1 MAKKQI
7 RLSEEKLRNFISY
20 SVAKLLKE
28 GNGFNGF
35 AGRPIY
41 DSHGEYDGGEG
52 SNYGSSDVEVP
63 FYEWAENTSYKRINN
78 PNLKYGYEYSFN
90 QNGPLALLFNSVNK
104 EHGGQFTEIL
114 KSENDYFDLLST
126 IYENI
131 GNEDITL
138 CVDFTYSEG
147 MEGDGYMQ
155 PDDDDELTIDKSYL
169 KQPETN
175 QALQKIDPMYRE
187 FMTAVAS
194 EWADGWVD
202 EDYIYDNYIENT
214 LTEARNLGITAHFDG
229 NSPFQPEKPYENM
242 TWDEYCEA
250 KRKEREGEEEKNML
264 HDTDYPKEKENRGN
278 KIHFDGKKREETPED
293 KERAEHMFDDKYW
306 VNKMNLTKEDLAEMV
321 NKSVRL
327 IAERINLNEIS
338 KGLLDRAREAAHKD
352 MMQNFGDYKT
362 RQKRERQWNKFTDE
376 YGRLDSEERD
386 SICPHV
392 DEADLVNMPEDTYVV
407 MNGDGRDAVNAN
419 FRTSYSGRA
428 GTKEQCEE
436 YVKRF
441 YDKGTNWEYLPEI
454 VPLEE
459 YLNSKHRR

>member
-7 RLSEEKLRNFISY
+7 KLSEEKLRNFISY

-63 FYEWAENTSYKRINN
+63 FYEWAEKSAYKRTNN
-78 PNLKYGYEYSFN
+78 PNSKYGYEYSFN
-90 QNGPLALLFNSVNK
+90 QNGSLALLFNSVNK

-114 KSENDYFDLLST
+114 NSENDYFDLLST
-126 IYENI
+126 IYENL
-131 GNEDITL
+131 GDEDITL

-147 MEGDGYMQ
+147 MKGDGYMQ
-155 PDDDDELTIDKSYL
+155 PDDPDEFTIDKSYL

-202 EDYIYDNYIENT
+202 EDYIYSNYVEDT
-214 LTEARNLGITAHFDG
+214 LMEEKNLGITAHFDG
-229 NSPFQPEKPYENM
+229 KSSFQPKNPYEDM

-250 KRKEREGEEEKNML
+250 KRREHEEEDNKPEEEP
-264 HDTDYPKEKENRGN
+264 DRTNRG
-278 KIHFDGKKREETPED
+278 IMAHFDGKKHEETPEE
-293 KERAEHMFDDKYW
+293 KERYEHMFDDDYW
-306 VNKMNLTKEDLAEMV
+306 VNKMNLTKEDLGEMV
-321 NKSVRL
+321 NRSIRL

-352 MMQNFGDYKT
+352 MMRNFGD
-362 RQKRERQWNKFTDE
+362 
-376 YGRLDSEERD
+376 
-386 SICPHV
+386 
-392 DEADLVNMPEDTYVV
+392 
-407 MNGDGRDAVNAN
+407 
-419 FRTSYSGRA
+419 
-428 GTKEQCEE
+428 
-436 YVKRF
+436 
-441 YDKGTNWEYLPEI
+441 
-454 VPLEE
+454 
-459 YLNSKHRR
+459 SKNQE

>member
-1 MAKKQI
+1 
-7 RLSEEKLRNFISY
+7 
-20 SVAKLLKE
+20 
-28 GNGFNGF
+28 
-35 AGRPIY
+35 
-41 DSHGEYDGGEG
+41 
-52 SNYGSSDVEVP
+52 
-63 FYEWAENTSYKRINN
+63 
-78 PNLKYGYEYSFN
+78 
-90 QNGPLALLFNSVNK
+90 LALLFNSVNK
-104 EHGGQFTEIL
+104 EHEGQFTEIL

-338 KGLLDRAREAAHKD
+338 KGL
-352 MMQNFGDYKT
+352 F
-362 RQKRERQWNKFTDE
+362 
-376 YGRLDSEERD
+376 
-386 SICPHV
+386 
-392 DEADLVNMPEDTYVV
+392 
-407 MNGDGRDAVNAN
+407 
-419 FRTSYSGRA
+419 
-428 GTKEQCEE
+428 
-436 YVKRF
+436 
-441 YDKGTNWEYLPEI
+441 
-454 VPLEE
+454 EE